1 MLSVSPSILVLLL
14 LNFVAIWLVTAVPVL
29 VPSSVAR
36 VSMGTASL
44 KTRAVKEVEKPKAP
58 SHIEPGTSTVLG
70 YLWVS
75 EQEASDLNKIH
86 RFSYDKERAFLQPIY
101 INPTNPSCTEE
112 KCWKCKITVKEQIML
127 DAKAMGH
134 EVVAPDTLSETSSE
148 EDKIKYVESQG
159 VDITETILIHEDRRD
174 PSRRAVHAVDFA
186 MGRLERFPDQLQ
198 VSCIR
203 DAAGN
208 LT

>member
-14 LNFVAIWLVTAVPVL
+14 LNFVAIWLVTAVPV

-36 VSMGTASL
+36 VSIVTASL
-44 KTRAVKEVEKPKAP
+44 KTRAVTEDEKPKAP
-58 SHIEPGTSTVLG
+58 SHIVPGTLTLG
-70 YLWVS
+70 YLWAS

-101 INPTNPSCTEE
+101 ANPTNPSCTEE
-112 KCWKCKITVKEQIML
+112 KCWKCKITVEKQIMH

-148 EDKIKYVESQG
+148 EDKIKYVESKD
-159 VDITETILIHEDRRD
+159 VDITETILIHNDRRD
-174 PSRRAVHAVDFA
+174 PSRVHAVDFA
-186 MGRLERFPDQLQ
+186 MGRLERFPDQLH
-198 VSCIR
+198 VFCIR